1 MIINLTLP
9 SGAVSIEDM
18 PRAFGFVPVVSII
31 FRLLDG

>member
-9 SGAVSIEDM
+9 CAAVSIMDM

-31 FRLLDG
+31 FRLKDG